1 MINNQNLLVHNEF
14 INSSLYKNF
23 KFNKE
28 ELNKFKIDL
37 TFLDLIKKQQ
47 NSLESIN
54 FAKNNIVLYPQI
66 KPILFIL
73 KRLLQERNLNSA
85 FNGKLFK
92 VILIFRWSIFLLYFF
107 VNSCIYKIPKNC
119 CNK

>member
-1 MINNQNLLVHNEF
+1 MIIQKVVDPRKLVNDDNMLIFEEF
-14 INSSLYKNF
+14 RNSHLHENF

-47 NSLESIN
+47 NSLDSIN
-54 FAKNNIVLYPQI
+54 FAKNNISLFQEI

-73 KRLLQERNLNSA
+73 KRLLQEKNLNSA
-85 FNGKLFK
+85 FNGKKKGF
-92 VILIFRWSIFLLYFF
+92 
-107 VNSCIYKIPKNC
+107 
-119 CNK
+119 

>member
-1 MINNQNLLVHNEF
+1 VVDPRKLVNDDNIFIFEEF
-14 INSSLYKNF
+14 RNSHLYKNF

-47 NSLESIN
+47 NSLDSIN
-54 FAKNNIVLYPQI
+54 FAKNNINLFPEI

-73 KRLLQERNLNSA
+73 KRLLQEKNLNSA
-85 FNGKLFK
+85 FNGKK
-92 VILIFRWSIFLLYFF
+92 FL
-107 VNSCIYKIPKNC
+107 
-119 CNK
+119 

>member
-1 MINNQNLLVHNEF
+1 VVDPRKLVNDDNIFIFEEF
-14 INSSLYKNF
+14 RNSHLYKNF

-47 NSLESIN
+47 NSLDSIN
-54 FAKNNIVLYPQI
+54 FAKNNINLFPEI

-73 KRLLQERNLNSA
+73 KRLLQEKNLNSA
-85 FNGKLFK
+85 FNGKKFFINLK
-92 VILIFRWSIFLLYFF
+92 FL
-107 VNSCIYKIPKNC
+107 
-119 CNK
+119 